1 MWSSQWLRL
10 KMSFLYVCLLML
22 FCSYLSSS
30 GCCGNSST
38 CLTPDRCTVW
48 IEEDPWWGKTTKS
61 HHQISREICAH
72 TIFLSHDRV
81 YAQKQFDIL
90 TVVLFWHGS
99 LSLLSFCFYKPA
111 IKWANLQSYS
121 LREEPLAVELTL
133 RDLQDIYYDSSS
145 PLLSKCIHSSAEC
158 FSEPVDHNEASSLSD
173 YITLHPY
180 TPHVFN
186 NRPTQRHP
194 NQFQQ

>member
-1 MWSSQWLRL
+1 MWSSQWLHL
-10 KMSFLYVCLLML
+10 KMSFLYVCLLII

-61 HHQISREICAH
+61 HHQISGEICAH
-72 TIFLSHDRV
+72 KSFFESWRGI
-81 YAQKQFDIL
+81 AQKQFDIL

-111 IKWANLQSYS
+111 IKWANLQSTS
-121 LREEPLAVELTL
+121 LREEPLAKWSWLWETYKTFTMTQAAPCWVNVFIQALNVFL
-133 RDLQDIYYDSSS
+133 
-145 PLLSKCIHSSAEC
+145 
-158 FSEPVDHNEASSLSD
+158 SLSV
-173 YITLHPY
+173 TTRLPL
-180 TPHVFN
+180 
-186 NRPTQRHP
+186 
-194 NQFQQ
+194 